1 MFAAHDEILEYD
13 EEFALRIVPSDAALK
28 PLDPNTTTITIIDN
42 DCECI
47 VISQMVTLELS
58 LDVSIGLA
66 GNKYQTTDD
75 AGYVKVCAELVDG
88 ELERPVT
95 VLMTTMDGT
104 ATGW

>member
-1 MFAAHDEILEYD
+1 
-13 EEFALRIVPSDAALK
+13 
-28 PLDPNTTTITIIDN
+28 
-42 DCECI
+42 
-47 VISQMVTLELS
+47 MVTLELS